1 MEEATYLASCLVS
14 IESVNKML
22 NLSSMNDYEAK
33 LRAIFISS
41 YILSISM
48 VFLDVKS
55 SRFYSQ
61 NELLIRTVVK
71 VLHGSDCLCA
81 LLLGVGLWFH
91 SLALISISCLLLT
104 KFFLLH
110 LLSRAVTGVKTT
122 DKLSMCIETTKAYL
136 HHMGNFLFIGPED
149 YVMILITTIWR
160 FLSLTG
166 HLAIYLSEDSVI
178 SKNFFF
184 WQLSFCRNA
193 AIMILL
199 LLCHCSS
206 SIRSGFGEK
215 SSYTDL
221 STTYDDLIT

>member
-14 IESVNKML
+14 IESVYRML
-22 NLSSMNDYEAK
+22 NLSSMSDYEAK
-33 LRAIFISS
+33 LSAIFISS
-41 YILSISM
+41 YILSIGM

-55 SRFYSQ
+55 SQFYSK
-61 NELLIRTVVK
+61 NESFIRSVIK
-71 VLHGSDCLCA
+71 VLHGSDSFCA

-91 SLALISISCLLLT
+91 SLTLISTSCLLLT

-149 YVMILITTIWR
+149 YTMILITTIWR

-166 HLAIYLSEDSVI
+166 HLAMYLSENSVI

-184 WQLSFCRNA
+184 WQLSYCRNA
-193 AIMILL
+193 AILIMLF
-199 LLCHCSS
+199 LCQYSNN
-206 SIRSGFGEK
+206 IRSGFGEN
-215 SSYTDL
+215 
-221 STTYDDLIT
+221 

>member
-14 IESVNKML
+14 IESVYRML
-22 NLSSMNDYEAK
+22 NLSSMSDYEAK
-33 LRAIFISS
+33 LSAIFISS
-41 YILSISM
+41 YILSIGM
-48 VFLDVKS
+48 VFLDVKRS
-55 SRFYSQ
+55 QFYSK
-61 NELLIRTVVK
+61 NESFIRSVIK
-71 VLHGSDCLCA
+71 VLHGSDSFCA

-91 SLALISISCLLLT
+91 SLTLISTSCLLLT

-149 YVMILITTIWR
+149 YTMILITTIWR

-166 HLAIYLSEDSVI
+166 HLAMYLSENSVI

-184 WQLSFCRNA
+184 WQLSYCRNA
-193 AIMILL
+193 AILIMLF
-199 LLCHCSS
+199 LCQYSNN
-206 SIRSGFGEK
+206 IRSGFGEN
-215 SSYTDL
+215 
-221 STTYDDLIT
+221 

>member
-14 IESVNKML
+14 IESVYRML
-22 NLSSMNDYEAK
+22 NLSSMSDYEAK

-41 YILSISM
+41 YILSIGM

-55 SRFYSQ
+55 SQFYSK
-61 NELLIRTVVK
+61 NESFIRSVIK
-71 VLHGSDCLCA
+71 VLHGSDSFCA

-91 SLALISISCLLLT
+91 SLTLISTSCLLLT

-149 YVMILITTIWR
+149 YTMILITTIWR

-166 HLAIYLSEDSVI
+166 HLAMYLSENSVI

-184 WQLSFCRNA
+184 WQLSYCRNA
-193 AIMILL
+193 AILILL
-199 LLCHCSS
+199 FLCQYSNN
-206 SIRSGFGEK
+206 IRSGFGENYFILK
-215 SSYTDL
+215 
-221 STTYDDLIT
+221 

>member
-14 IESVNKML
+14 IESVYRML
-22 NLSSMNDYEAK
+22 NLSSMSDYEAK
-33 LRAIFISS
+33 LSAIFISS
-41 YILSISM
+41 YILSIGM

-55 SRFYSQ
+55 SQFYSK
-61 NELLIRTVVK
+61 NESFIRSVIK
-71 VLHGSDCLCA
+71 VLHGSDSFCA

-91 SLALISISCLLLT
+91 NLTLISTSCLLLT

-149 YVMILITTIWR
+149 YTMILITTIWR

-166 HLAIYLSEDSVI
+166 HLAMYLSENSVI

-184 WQLSFCRNA
+184 WQLSYCRNA
-193 AIMILL
+193 AILIMLF
-199 LLCHCSS
+199 LCQYSNN
-206 SIRSGFGEK
+206 IRSGFGEN
-215 SSYTDL
+215 
-221 STTYDDLIT
+221 

>member
-1 MEEATYLASCLVS
+1 MASCLVS
-14 IESVNKML
+14 IESVYRML
-22 NLSSMNDYEAK
+22 NLSSMSDYEAK

-41 YILSISM
+41 YILSIGM

-55 SRFYSQ
+55 SQFYSK
-61 NELLIRTVVK
+61 NESFIRSVIK
-71 VLHGSDCLCA
+71 VLHGSDSFCA

-91 SLALISISCLLLT
+91 SLTLISTSCLLLT

-149 YVMILITTIWR
+149 YTMILITTIWR

-166 HLAIYLSEDSVI
+166 HLAMYLSENSVI

-184 WQLSFCRNA
+184 WQLSYCRNA
-193 AIMILL
+193 AILIMLF
-199 LLCHCSS
+199 LCQYSNN
-206 SIRSGFGEK
+206 IRSGFGEN
-215 SSYTDL
+215 
-221 STTYDDLIT
+221 